1 MRFQILRI
9 CQFVR
14 SWSPRFQSLQLILM
28 NHVEVAL
35 KIQANLGE
43 CPRWDEQAQLLYWID
58 INSFKLHRFDPATGR
73 DDFLLFDEEIGCFSL
88 RQQAGF
94 LLAMR
99 SGFYLL
105 DGWNTERRFIADP
118 ESTLDKNRFN
128 DGRADAKGRMF
139 AGSIYPPKDYG
150 GASIYSLEAPA
161 KIQRWVEGLLT
172 SNGIAFS
179 PDNKTFYYADTPSH
193 AIQQCDY
200 DLETGVPSNCR
211 LFHQFPHG
219 NGRPDGAAVDSEG
232 CYWTAL
238 YEGGRI
244 VRLNPVGDIVQEI
257 AVPAKCPTMV
267 AFGGPDLK
275 TLFITTVGNRPDAE
289 LQQFPDSGSV
299 FKVRVDVPGL
309 VEHRY
314 LG

>member
-1 MRFQILRI
+1 
-9 CQFVR
+9 
-14 SWSPRFQSLQLILM
+14 M

-35 KIQANLGE
+35 KIKANLGE
-43 CPRWDEQAQLLYWID
+43 CPRWDEQEQLLYWID

-88 RQQAGF
+88 RQQGGF

-105 DGWNTERRFIADP
+105 DGWNTARTFIADP
-118 ESTLDKNRFN
+118 ESTLEKNRFN

-161 KIQRWVEGLLT
+161 RIQPWVEGLLT

-200 DLETGVPSNCR
+200 DVETGVPSNCR
-211 LFHQFPHG
+211 VFHQFPHG

-244 VRLNPVGDIVQEI
+244 VRLNPAGTIVQEI
-257 AVPAKCPTMV
+257 EVPAKCPTMV
-267 AFGGPDLK
+267 AFGGADLK
-275 TLFITTVGNRPDAE
+275 TLYITTVGNRPDTE

-314 LG
+314 RG